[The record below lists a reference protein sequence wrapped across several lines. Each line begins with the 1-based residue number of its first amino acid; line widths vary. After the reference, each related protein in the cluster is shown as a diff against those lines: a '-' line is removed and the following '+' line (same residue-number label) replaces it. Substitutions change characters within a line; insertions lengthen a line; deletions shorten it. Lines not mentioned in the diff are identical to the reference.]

1 MTVGPTAGAEA
12 DAGRRRRLLRLGGRS
27 GIVAGIA
34 LDHRDSLRAVL
45 ERRGLTGLTP
55 ADLGRSKLRLARIFA
70 PAATAIMLDAE
81 LGELTL
87 RTGAIP
93 PWVGLIMPLEAQG
106 YEAGGDDRVTTLLPD
121 FPVDAADRY
130 GADACK
136 VLLPYRVDKETTAA
150 QQDALVRPLAIAC
163 HALGLPLV
171 VEPVVYRRSP
181 ESPEAYAAAYTDL
194 IIRAVTRLQPLGA
207 DLLKLPYPILEPS
220 LVTESDALAACRA
233 MDQACHGTPWVLLG
247 GGVATTTF
255 LDEIRIAGTAGASGF
270 LAGRGIWG
278 PALARDAD
286 ETERLARQTGLPEFE
301 RCRAVAE
308 QHARPLTAPRPD

>member
-1 MTVGPTAGAEA
+1 M
-12 DAGRRRRLLRLGGRS
+12 
-27 GIVAGIA
+27 
-34 LDHRDSLRAVL
+34 L

-55 ADLGRSKLRLARIFA
+55 ADLGRLKLRLARTFA
-70 PAATAIMLDAE
+70 PAATAIMIDAE

-121 FPVDAADRY
+121 FPAEAADRY

-136 VLLPYRVDKETTAA
+136 VLLPYRVDQETTAER
-150 QQDALVRPLAIAC
+150 QDALVRSLAVAC

-171 VEPVVYRRSP
+171 IEPVVYRRSP
-181 ESPEAYAAAYTDL
+181 ESTEAYAAAYTDL
-194 IIRAVTRLQPLGA
+194 VIGAVTRLQPLGA

-220 LVTESDALAACRA
+220 VVTEPDALAACRA
-233 MDQACHGTPWVLLG
+233 VDRACRGTPWVLLG
-247 GGVATTTF
+247 GGVDTTTF
-255 LDEIRIAGTAGASGF
+255 LDEIRIAATAGASGF

-278 PALARDAD
+278 PALARDPD
-286 ETERLARQTGLPEFE
+286 ETERLAIETGLPDFE
-301 RCRAVAE
+301 RSRAVAE
-308 QHARPLTAPRPD
+308 RHARPLTAPRPD